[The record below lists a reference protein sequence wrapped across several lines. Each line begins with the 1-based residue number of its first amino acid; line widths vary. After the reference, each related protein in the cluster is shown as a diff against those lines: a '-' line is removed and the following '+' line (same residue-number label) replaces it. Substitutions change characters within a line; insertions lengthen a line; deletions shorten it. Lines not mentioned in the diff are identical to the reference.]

1 MICHF
6 NLESYGT
13 TTRNNHS
20 MFSRLFGW
28 PELWNQGCL
37 PENKLS
43 ALRVR
48 IDIDVSSE
56 KFQKLKIRQDHWDF
70 SILSTNG
77 NVSPFECC
85 YIIQFGDKKHN
96 PKGCFQKLK
105 LSLWL
110 SYPDIILVNWCNFLL
125 YLKEANVAGLTD
137 TIQEAQVNL
146 IPGKQ

>member
-1 MICHF
+1 MTCHF

-70 SILSTNG
+70 LFFPLMEMSVLLSVVTLFSLGIRNTILKDAFRSWSWVFDYPTLT
-77 NVSPFECC
+77 S
-85 YIIQFGDKKHN
+85 
-96 PKGCFQKLK
+96 
-105 LSLWL
+105 SLW
-110 SYPDIILVNWCNFLL
+110 
-125 YLKEANVAGLTD
+125 TD
-137 TIQEAQVNL
+137 AIFCCTWKRPMWQGWQIQYKR
-146 IPGKQ
+146 PR